1 VIWIPSSR
9 RCAMRRLS
17 LRALNRALLARQFLL
32 ERQALRV
39 EEALERLV
47 GLQAQAPLAPYVGL
61 WSRLETFDPNTL
73 GVQIAEGRAVR
84 TPLFRATV
92 HLVTD
97 RDSGE
102 LRPLVQPVLERAFR
116 TTPYAK
122 NLVGLDLAE
131 VAREGKTQLARP
143 RTRAELGRLLA
154 DRFPDRDPLS
164 LGYAITYLVPVM
176 QVPPRGVWNQA
187 GAAAWAAYESRSSPT
202 ATEAVIRY
210 LRAFG
215 PASIADFS
223 AWSGITRARQ
233 LFDRLGTRL
242 RRDSDPDGHE
252 LFDVQDG
259 LLPDEDT
266 PAPPRFL
273 PEYDNALLSHADR
286 TRILEGGRV
295 PPLPPGNG
303 ARRGTVLVDGFM
315 RAEWRVTTEQDAAI
329 LRVDPFRP
337 LAADE
342 RAETEIEGDALLRFL
357 LPEFEH
363 RVEIG

>member
-1 VIWIPSSR
+1 
-9 RCAMRRLS
+9 MRRLS

-73 GVQIAEGRAVR
+73 GVQIAERRAVR

-97 RDSGE
+97 RDSRE
-102 LRPLVQPVLERAFR
+102 LRTLVQPVLERAFR

-131 VAREGKTQLARP
+131 VAREGKTQLATP
-143 RTRAELGRLLA
+143 RMRAELGRLLA

-164 LGYAITYLVPVM
+164 LAYAITYLVPVM
-176 QVPPRGVWNQA
+176 QVPPRGVWKQT
-187 GAAAWAAYESRSSPT
+187 GVAAWAAYQGRADPAT
-202 ATEAVIRY
+202 ATETVTRY

-223 AWSGITRARQ
+223 TWSGITGARE

-242 RRDSDPDGHE
+242 RRHPVPDGPE
-252 LFDVQDG
+252 LFDVEDG
-259 LLPDEDT
+259 LLPDEDA

-286 TRILEGGRV
+286 TRILEDGRV

-303 ARRGTVLVDGFM
+303 ARRGIVLVDGYM
-315 RAEWRVTTEQDAAI
+315 RAEWQVTTERDVAI
-329 LRVDPFRP
+329 LRVGPYRP
-337 LAADE
+337 LTADE
-342 RAETEIEGDALLRFL
+342 RADTELEGDALLRFL
-357 LPEFEH
+357 LPEFER

>member
-1 VIWIPSSR
+1 
-9 RCAMRRLS
+9 MRRLS

-32 ERQALRV
+32 GRQALGV

-61 WSRLETFDPNTL
+61 WSRLDPFDPNTL
-73 GVQIAEGRAVR
+73 GVLVAERRAVR

-97 RDSGE
+97 RDSRE

-116 TTPYAK
+116 STPYGK
-122 NLVGLDLAE
+122 NLTGLDLAE
-131 VAREGKTQLARP
+131 VANEAEQLLARP
-143 RTRAELGRLLA
+143 RTRAELGRIIG

-164 LGYAITYLVPVM
+164 LAYAVTYLVPVL

-187 GAAAWAAYESRSSPT
+187 GAAAWAANEIRSDPAT
-202 ATEAVIRY
+202 ATETVIRY

-215 PASIADFS
+215 PATTADFS
-223 AWSGITRARQ
+223 AWSGITGAREV
-233 LFDRLGTRL
+233 FDRLGPRL
-242 RRDSDPDGHE
+242 RRYVSPDGRD
-252 LFDVQDG
+252 LFDIEDG
-259 LLPDEDT
+259 VLPDEGT
-266 PAPPRFL
+266 PVPPRFL

-286 TRILEGGRV
+286 TRILEAGRV

-303 ARRGTVLVDGFM
+303 ARRGTVLIDGYM
-315 RAEWRVTTEQDAAI
+315 RAEWRVTTEDDAAI

-342 RAETEIEGDALLRFL
+342 RAETAIEGDALLRFL
-357 LPEFEH
+357 LPEFER

>member
-1 VIWIPSSR
+1 MPFSR
-9 RCAMRRLS
+9 LCAMRRFS

-39 EEALERLV
+39 EEGLERLV

-61 WSRLETFDPNTL
+61 WSRLEPFNPDNL
-73 GVQIAEGRAVR
+73 GALIAERRAVR

-97 RDSGE
+97 RDSRE
-102 LRPLVQPVLERAFR
+102 LRPLVQPVFERVFR
-116 TTPYAK
+116 STPYGK
-122 NLVGLDLAE
+122 NLIGLDLAE
-131 VAREGKTQLARP
+131 VASEGRAQLTKP
-143 RTRAELGRLLA
+143 RTRAELGRILG

-164 LGYAITYLVPVM
+164 LAYAVTYLVPVM
-176 QVPPRGVWNQA
+176 QVPPRGVWRQA
-187 GAAAWAAYESRSSPT
+187 GVAAWAAYQTRSDPST

-223 AWSGITRARQ
+223 AWSGITGARE
-233 LFDRLGTRL
+233 LFDRLGPRL
-242 RRDSDPDGHE
+242 RRESDSDGHE
-252 LFDVQDG
+252 LFDVEDG

-303 ARRGTVLVDGFM
+303 ARRGTVLVDGYM
-315 RAEWRVTTEQDAAI
+315 RAEWRVTTQRDAAV
-329 LRVDPFRP
+329 LRVDRFRP
-337 LAADE
+337 LTADE
-342 RAETEIEGDALLRFL
+342 RANAEIEGDLLLRFL
-357 LPEFEH
+357 LPEFDR